1 MNLKKKILSSHYWNN
16 AQVLSTEY
24 RLGRLNR
31 NREYYKFTFKIPMM
45 MGEYKACRD
54 LFKSHYIRAK
64 SFPRVTG
71 NEWFEIGKEVYE
83 ESSGEK
89 LGDSNE

>member
-1 MNLKKKILSSHYWNN
+1 ML
-16 AQVLSTEY
+16 ATEY

-31 NREYYKFTFKIPMM
+31 NKQYYKFTFSNHMM

-64 SFPRVTG
+64 SFQSKITG

-89 LGDSNE
+89 LD

>member
-1 MNLKKKILSSHYWNN
+1 
-16 AQVLSTEY
+16 
-24 RLGRLNR
+24 
-31 NREYYKFTFKIPMM
+31 MM

-64 SFPRVTG
+64 SFQSKITG

-89 LGDSNE
+89 IGD